1 MRIGNHLD
9 SNHFAYPLDI
19 CAELSGDRKVRS
31 IMWLPSGEGERAQ
44 EAGAGYSKKFDK
56 RKIHKGSEYHPEL
69 REQTR
74 ETTKSYI
81 VQQPDGPSFKV
92 EENLLTW
99 EKWRMRVGFNYVSS
113 FNHLK
118 TRGSNISVARRLDL
132 AQHYV
137 SWKIAILPS
146 RTVRDVRAVR

>member
-19 CAELSGDRKVRS
+19 CAELSGDRKVQS
-31 IMWLPSGEGERAQ
+31 IMWLPSGEGEQAQ
-44 EAGAGYSKKFDK
+44 EAGAGYSKKFDR
-56 RKIHKGSEYHPEL
+56 RKIHRGSEYHPEL

-74 ETTKSYI
+74 ETTKPYI

-92 EENLLTW
+92 EGNLLTW

-113 FNHLK
+113 LGHFLNAAI
-118 TRGSNISVARRLDL
+118 NIGVARRPDL
-132 AQHYV
+132 TQYH
-137 SWKIAILPS
+137 I
-146 RTVRDVRAVR
+146 

>member
-1 MRIGNHLD
+1 MRIGSHLD

-19 CAELSGDRKVRS
+19 CAELSGDRKVLS

-44 EAGAGYSKKFDK
+44 EAGAGYSKKFDR
-56 RKIHKGSEYHPEL
+56 RKIRRGSEYHPEL

-74 ETTKSYI
+74 ETTKPYI

-92 EENLLTW
+92 EGNLLTW

-113 FNHLK
+113 LGHILNAA
-118 TRGSNISVARRLDL
+118 SNICVARRPYL
-132 AQHYV
+132 
-137 SWKIAILPS
+137 
-146 RTVRDVRAVR
+146 T

>member
-19 CAELSGDRKVRS
+19 CAELSGDRKVQS

-44 EAGAGYSKKFDK
+44 EAGAGYSKKFDR
-56 RKIHKGSEYHPEL
+56 RKIHRGSEYHPEL

-81 VQQPDGPSFKV
+81 VKQPGEPSFKV
-92 EENLLTW
+92 EGNLLTW

-113 FNHLK
+113 LDHFLNAA
-118 TRGSNISVARRLDL
+118 SNISVARRPDL
-132 AQHYV
+132 TQYH
-137 SWKIAILPS
+137 I
-146 RTVRDVRAVR
+146 